1 MIVELGHLSLILALM
16 VSVAT
21 ILFSFEGARR
31 GHAASIAWSP
41 KLSII
46 QFVLVSMAF
55 AALTYA
61 YVTSDFSVLNV
72 ALHSHTEKP
81 LIYKISGVW
90 GNHEGSL
97 LFWALVLTLYG
108 AAVSVFGKS
117 LTPSFKAR
125 ALGFQSLV
133 ISGFLLFMITT
144 SNPFLRINPP
154 ALEGNG
160 LNPLLQDPA
169 LAFHPPLLYL
179 GYVGLAVV
187 FSFSLAALVE
197 GRVDKRWASWVR
209 PWALLAWGLLTGGI
223 ALGSWW
229 AYYEL
234 GWGGWWFWDPV
245 ENASFMP
252 WLAGTALIHSVTVVE
267 KRDALKSWTVLLAI
281 LAFSLSLIGTFIV
294 RSGVLTS
301 VHAFAVDPERGV
313 FILGF
318 LAVVIGGSL
327 TLFAMRASL
336 LKPKGQFEIISR
348 EGSLVFNNLFMITA
362 LFTVFLGTL
371 YPLFVDALLGEKL
384 SVGAPF
390 FNATFIPIFI
400 PILFAMVLGPVMAWK
415 KQSLLVTLAKFK
427 YVAIAIVIF
436 VGLIAW
442 MTATYEILAM
452 LGLALG
458 LWVLFG
464 VLWSIADGISLG
476 SVSLGSSYRRLKAY
490 TYGRWGMFVA
500 HLGIAITVLGIAVSS
515 TWSDETLANLK
526 IGEGA
531 DVGAYHFRL
540 DGLRPVAGPNYS
552 AVRAFFSV
560 SKTGESETEVIT
572 VLMPEE
578 RTFWSPP
585 TQTTEVAIY
594 SMLKGDLYAV
604 IGNETQGGRWSA
616 RLYFKPLITWIWLG
630 GILMMLGALL
640 SMFDRSARK
649 ENTVSEK

>member
-21 ILFSFEGARR
+21 VLLSFEGARR
-31 GHAASIAWSP
+31 GHVASLAWSP
-41 KLSII
+41 RLSII
-46 QFVLVSMAF
+46 QFVLVSASF

-97 LFWALVLTLYG
+97 LFWALVLTLYA
-108 AAVSVFGKS
+108 AAVSVFGGK

-133 ISGFLLFMITT
+133 TSGFLLFMITT
-144 SNPFLRINPP
+144 SNPFLRIDPP
-154 ALEGNG
+154 ALQGNG

-197 GRVDKRWASWVR
+197 GRVDKRWASNVR

-267 KRDALKSWTVLLAI
+267 KREALKSWTVLLAI

-327 TLFAMRASL
+327 TLFAMRANL

-348 EGSLVFNNLFMITA
+348 EGSLVFNNLFLVTV

-371 YPLFVDALLGEKL
+371 YPLFVDAILGEKL
-384 SVGAPF
+384 SVGAPYF
-390 FNATFIPIFI
+390 EATFIPLFI
-400 PILFAMVLGPVMAWK
+400 PILFAMVLGPIMAWK
-415 KQSLLVTLAKFK
+415 KASLRATLYRLK
-427 YVAIAIVIF
+427 YVAIASVVF
-436 VGLIAW
+436 VALVAW
-442 MTATYEILAM
+442 MTSTYEVLAL

-464 VLWSIADGISLG
+464 VLWSVADGMSLG
-476 SVSLGSSYRRLKAY
+476 RVSLASSYNRLRGF
-490 TYGRWGMFVA
+490 TLGRWGMFVA
-500 HLGIAITVLGIAVSS
+500 HLGIAITVLGIAVSA
-515 TWSDETLANLK
+515 TWSDETLANLRV
-526 IGEGA
+526 GEGA

-540 DGLRPVAGPNYS
+540 DGLQPVAGPNYS

-560 SKTGESETEVIT
+560 SKIGDTSQEIT

-616 RLYFKPLITWIWLG
+616 RLYFKPLITWIWFG

-640 SMFDRSARK
+640 SMFDRSARRSDGEDK
-649 ENTVSEK
+649 

>member
-31 GHAASIAWSP
+31 GHLASLALSP
-41 KLSII
+41 KLSIV
-46 QFVLVSMAF
+46 QFLLVSISF

-108 AAVSVFGKS
+108 AAVAVFGKS
-117 LTPSFKAR
+117 LTSSFKAR
-125 ALGFQSLV
+125 ALGFQSIV
-133 ISGFLLFMITT
+133 TSGFLLFMITT
-144 SNPFLRINPP
+144 SNPFIRITPP

-252 WLAGTALIHSVTVVE
+252 WLAGTALIHSVAVVE
-267 KRDALKSWTVLLAI
+267 KREALKSWTVLLAI

-318 LAVVIGGSL
+318 LAFVIGGSL
-327 TLFAMRASL
+327 TIFALRANL
-336 LKPKGQFEIISR
+336 LKPKGSFEIVSR
-348 EGSLVFNNLFMITA
+348 EGSLVFNNLFMVTT

-371 YPLFVDALLGEKL
+371 YPLFVDALAGEKL
-384 SVGAPF
+384 SVGAPYF
-390 FNATFIPIFI
+390 EATFVPLFI
-400 PILFAMVLGPVMAWK
+400 PILFAMVLGPILAWK
-415 KQSLLVTLAKFK
+415 KASLKSALANLK
-427 YVAIAIVIF
+427 YVAIASVAF

-442 MTATYEILAM
+442 MTATYEFLAL
-452 LGLALG
+452 LGLGLG

-464 VLWSIADGISLG
+464 VFWSVADSISLG
-476 SVSLGSSYRRLKAY
+476 RVSIVSSYNRLRGF
-490 TYGRWGMFVA
+490 TYGRVGMFVA
-500 HLGIAITVLGIAVSS
+500 HLGIGITVLGIAVST

-526 IGEGA
+526 VGEGA

-552 AVRAFFSV
+552 AVRAYFSV
-560 SKTGESETEVIT
+560 SKIDGVEEHIT

-578 RTFWSPP
+578 RTFWSPA

-604 IGNETQGGRWSA
+604 IGNETEGGRWSA
-616 RLYFKPLITWIWLG
+616 RLYFKPLITWIWFG
-630 GILMMLGALL
+630 GIFMMFGAFI

-649 ENTVSEK
+649 NNIKDKE